1 MVLEFVLTVGVLFIF
16 TLWLKSFLVGI
27 LFTARPPTAPY
38 PFTSVC
44 ICARRDIFYYHS
56 SDNFE

>member
-1 MVLEFVLTVGVLFIF
+1 MVLELFDCGRFIYFSSVGEIPFGGRFI
-16 TLWLKSFLVGI
+16 
-27 LFTARPPTAPY
+27 TARPPTAPY